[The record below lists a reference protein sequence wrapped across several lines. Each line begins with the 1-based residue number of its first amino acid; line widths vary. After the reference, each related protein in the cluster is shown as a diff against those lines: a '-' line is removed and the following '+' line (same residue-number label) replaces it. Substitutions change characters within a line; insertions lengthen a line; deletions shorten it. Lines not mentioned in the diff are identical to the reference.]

1 VPAKRETRKRKKKEF
16 SHSLLSVLPA
26 EVFRRSPLRKIRIIE
41 IKLCVREMKDLRV
54 AHDRLLLKLIL
65 LRNYLSSS
73 TGKLMS
79 LYPSTRI

>member
-1 VPAKRETRKRKKKEF
+1 VPIKKKEKKKGKEKTKIIII
-16 SHSLLSVLPA
+16 SA
-26 EVFRRSPLRKIRIIE
+26 EVFRRSPLRKIRIIK

-54 AHDRLLLKLIL
+54 AHDRLQMKLIL

-79 LYPSTRI
+79 LYPSIRI